1 MVLEQLGV
9 NPESL
14 AVQPQVAPL
23 FRQNGVTPQKLVEIL
38 RCDTAP
44 ESQKFVQVWDALT
57 PAKRSCAGLEAMAMG
72 AGISPRRLWE
82 VFCGA
87 ALIQGKESVGL
98 VIALA
103 LPDAMRVTI
112 KEARKPKGH
121 FAREH
126 LFKAARVLPVPKG
139 STTNINL
146 GSQKE
151 LPEGG
156 EDDPGDLEGADDF
169 YLRASR
175 AMGNKALPAPAVEI
189 DSEEDTPEE

>member
-1 MVLEQLGV
+1 MGV

-151 LPEGG
+151 LPESQ
-156 EDDPGDLEGADDF
+156 DMFDNAKDRFDCTFSLRVNLSSSNSLEFMPHPVDRICVF
-169 YLRASR
+169 R
-175 AMGNKALPAPAVEI
+175 
-189 DSEEDTPEE
+189 